1 VRADFWTQAS
11 GLWTAQLVHKVAI
24 LGFSFVVGHRLGA
37 EGVGVMASVLAL
49 SWIGGTLAGM
59 GLPDRAL
66 FRGAAADQ
74 SRVHRRLH
82 GLFLGSVAVVHLGLW
97 WAAPILAGTE
107 ELALV
112 VFARGLVIG
121 AGLQCASAVGLGWL
135 RGTSNAQ
142 FEVIAT
148 GCAGAF
154 LVGGALLGWSLGTVW
169 ALAGSCFLM
178 GSIVGNVRLH
188 GLIPS
193 LPQASDGREAV
204 RAGLPYLAFGLGAWG
219 MGNVDILLGRLFH
232 PPDALGALQVGT
244 MSVRGLGL
252 LPWVAATLMLRPLHV
267 EWSEGGRPRP
277 WAWMRNG
284 AVVGVL
290 VAVLAWVVMPFLAQG
305 HALPVS
311 AIERSTWVSMVFAP
325 VLYSLVL
332 LMPIA
337 AQWNLRSTLKG
348 LGMGLI
354 TQAGVGVMAM
364 EEVEVATCVFVGGV
378 GQLVA
383 LMWLINALRSVP
395 EERRMMDGSASVP
408 GVATGGLVGE
418 STEAVELGPLQS
430 EE

>member
-1 VRADFWTQAS
+1 VRTDFWTQAS
-11 GLWTAQLVHKVAI
+11 GLWTAQLVHKAAI

-66 FRGAAADQ
+66 FRGAAEDQ
-74 SRVHRRLH
+74 SRAHRRLH
-82 GLFLGSVAVVHLGLW
+82 GLFLTTVLVAHLGLW
-97 WAAPILAGTE
+97 WAAPLLAGTDD
-107 ELALV
+107 LTLV

-135 RGTSNAQ
+135 RGSSNAQ

-148 GCAGAF
+148 FCAAVL
-154 LVGGALLGWSLGTVW
+154 LVGGALLDGSLGMVW
-169 ALAGSCFLM
+169 AVAGASLFV
-178 GSIVGNVRLH
+178 GSIAGNVRLQ
-188 GLIPS
+188 GLVPS
-193 LPQASDGREAV
+193 FPQWADGREAL

-219 MGNVDILLGRLFH
+219 IGNVDIVLGRLFH

-252 LPWVAATLMLRPLHV
+252 LPWVAATLMLRTLHL
-267 EWSEGGRPRP
+267 EWSEGGMPRP
-277 WAWMRNG
+277 WVWLRN
-284 AVVGVL
+284 AAAVGVL
-290 VAVLAWVVMPFLAQG
+290 VAALAWVVMPFLAQG

-311 AIERSTWVSMVFAP
+311 AIERSTWVSMLFAP
-325 VLYSLVL
+325 VLYPLIL

-337 AQWNLRSTLKG
+337 AQWSLRSTLKG
-348 LGMGLI
+348 LGMGAI
-354 TQAGVGVMAM
+354 TQVGVGVMAM
-364 EEVEVATCVFVGGV
+364 EQVEVATCVFVGGV

-383 LMWLINALRSVP
+383 LMWIINALRSVP
-395 EERRMMDGSASVP
+395 EERREMDGSTSIP
-408 GVATGGLVGE
+408 GIDLGALAGE
-418 STEAVELGPLQS
+418 SAPSVDLRPIQS

>member
-1 VRADFWTQAS
+1 
-11 GLWTAQLVHKVAI
+11 
-24 LGFSFVVGHRLGA
+24 
-37 EGVGVMASVLAL
+37 
-49 SWIGGTLAGM
+49 
-59 GLPDRAL
+59 L

-169 ALAGSCFLM
+169 ALAGSCFLI
-178 GSIVGNVRLH
+178 GSIAGNVRLQ
-188 GLIPS
+188 GLVPS

-219 MGNVDILLGRLFH
+219 IGNVDILLGRLFH

-267 EWSEGGRPRP
+267 EWSEGGLPRP

-325 VLYSLVL
+325 VLYPLVL

-395 EERRMMDGSASVP
+395 EERRMMDGSASIP
-408 GVATGGLVGE
+408 GVATGGFAGE